1 MKRGSL
7 TVVGTGIKALAHMT
21 AEASSVIRAADK
33 VLYGTCEQLTER
45 WIKDNAKAAESI
57 DSFYTDG
64 ALRSHA
70 YRDMID
76 KILNEVR
83 SGQNVC
89 LSLEGHPGIF
99 VHISHESIR
108 LARQEGYAA
117 RMLPGISTQ
126 SVMFCDLLIDPAL
139 YGCQSFDATDFLLRG
154 YKPDRT
160 SMLVLWQVGCV
171 GDLRYRRDGFANEN
185 LPVLIEVLE
194 KFYDRA
200 HEVLIYLAPL
210 FVISAP
216 KITRTTIRG
225 LASHDLNLATL
236 CVPPLREFT

>member
-21 AEASSVIRAADK
+21 AEASAVIRAADK

-57 DSFYTDG
+57 DRFYTDG

-108 LARQEGYAA
+108 LAR
-117 RMLPGISTQ
+117 
-126 SVMFCDLLIDPAL
+126 
-139 YGCQSFDATDFLLRG
+139 
-154 YKPDRT
+154 
-160 SMLVLWQVGCV
+160 
-171 GDLRYRRDGFANEN
+171 
-185 LPVLIEVLE
+185 
-194 KFYDRA
+194 
-200 HEVLIYLAPL
+200 
-210 FVISAP
+210 
-216 KITRTTIRG
+216 
-225 LASHDLNLATL
+225 
-236 CVPPLREFT
+236 

>member
-1 MKRGSL
+1 
-7 TVVGTGIKALAHMT
+7 MT
-21 AEASSVIRAADK
+21 AEASAVIRAADK

-57 DSFYTDG
+57 DRFYTDG

-89 LSLEGHPGIF
+89 LSLEGHPG
-99 VHISHESIR
+99 
-108 LARQEGYAA
+108 
-117 RMLPGISTQ
+117 M
-126 SVMFCDLLIDPAL
+126 
-139 YGCQSFDATDFLLRG
+139 
-154 YKPDRT
+154 
-160 SMLVLWQVGCV
+160 QVGCV

-194 KFYDRA
+194 KFYDGA
-200 HEVLIYLAPL
+200 HEVLLYLAPL

-225 LASHDLNLATL
+225 LASHDLNLASL